1 MKKREKRYNTIVTQV
16 AVSVT
21 VGILI
26 IGLVISN
33 IVIYWSKNVFFDIYA
48 TSQEKFFSQIEAN
61 LNHYNDK
68 LQEIADEAVS
78 GTGHIEDEL
87 GISSIVII
95 GTDGTK
101 DQRTEEV
108 LVKEESE
115 ILKNSLTKKAKQDPD
130 SICYGY
136 YENGWTESTKNYPV
150 VIGVKALYKTTKD
163 NIYAY
168 IYFLI
173 EESVIQ
179 ERFYD
184 QFLTENIDFYIV
196 DSNEIVISGNQK
208 SCLDEKLDES
218 PLLHSMLQSGKKQS
232 TKGTGASQRMV
243 LQGKIASSD
252 IKLIGIIKTQ
262 AVLKEV
268 MNERFLTAICLAIA
282 IIGCVLSVWI
292 VKKIMEPLLEL
303 TKKMAKVKEGN
314 LNQYMEI
321 ETGIEELTN
330 LSIAYNYMLDGLN
343 QYVEKLMKT
352 EEEKRKAEITALQM
366 QINPHYIYN
375 TLTSIKWMIW
385 QGKYDASVRNLD
397 AFVHLLR
404 NTVSNTDEFITVAQ
418 EVLNLKDYILIND
431 TRYGDKIRTE
441 FFVSDECELALVPKL
456 IVQPFI
462 ENAYFH
468 AFPTDVGGSIQIFI
482 NRKGHNLNIA
492 IVDNGIGM
500 DDAQNPLNR
509 DDTAKTR
516 EHYSGIGVHNV
527 ENRLKLLY
535 GEEYGIDIRSKKGRG
550 TRVNIILPYE
560 LKRVKEE

>member
-1 MKKREKRYNTIVTQV
+1 
-16 AVSVT
+16 
-21 VGILI
+21 
-26 IGLVISN
+26 
-33 IVIYWSKNVFFDIYA
+33 
-48 TSQEKFFSQIEAN
+48 
-61 LNHYNDK
+61 
-68 LQEIADEAVS
+68 
-78 GTGHIEDEL
+78 
-87 GISSIVII
+87 
-95 GTDGTK
+95 
-101 DQRTEEV
+101 
-108 LVKEESE
+108 
-115 ILKNSLTKKAKQDPD
+115 
-130 SICYGY
+130 
-136 YENGWTESTKNYPV
+136 
-150 VIGVKALYKTTKD
+150 
-163 NIYAY
+163 
-168 IYFLI
+168 
-173 EESVIQ
+173 
-179 ERFYD
+179 
-184 QFLTENIDFYIV
+184 
-196 DSNEIVISGNQK
+196 
-208 SCLDEKLDES
+208 
-218 PLLHSMLQSGKKQS
+218 
-232 TKGTGASQRMV
+232 
-243 LQGKIASSD
+243 
-252 IKLIGIIKTQ
+252 
-262 AVLKEV
+262 
-268 MNERFLTAICLAIA
+268 
-282 IIGCVLSVWI
+282 
-292 VKKIMEPLLEL
+292 MEPLLEL

-456 IVQPFI
+456 IVQPFV

-468 AFPTDVGGSIQIFI
+468 AFPTDAGGSIQIFI